1 MGDVRLPADP
11 GGARTPDV
19 TPLDV
24 EDTTRSDDA
33 LRQTIPPP
41 QDGRHHADLGVVS
54 GGMGEEGTARHNHD
68 G

>member
-11 GGARTPDV
+11 GGNQVPDP
-19 TPLDV
+19 TALDV
-24 EDTTRSDDA
+24 DDATWSDDA

-54 GGMGEEGTARHNHD
+54 GGMGEEGTARHHHD